1 MKRSILLHAKRTTCT
16 TSWLVVCMHVLRY
29 FFAVKPAIIDAT
41 LFFVLV
47 GLYCSPSPPPQDRHS
62 GLSSKII
69 LLNPSKSES
78 DKKRKN
84 KLTNTQH
91 HTRGDYT
98 YKRWQRDPHALEK
111 DHVCPRLYPPML
123 NQLEQ
128 SRRLEKGQTLLLPSS
143 AAPAPS

>member
-1 MKRSILLHAKRTTCT
+1 MKRSNSIHAKRTTCT

-69 LLNPSKSES
+69 LQNREQIN
-78 DKKRKN
+78 KKR
-84 KLTNTQH
+84 
-91 HTRGDYT
+91 
-98 YKRWQRDPHALEK
+98 
-111 DHVCPRLYPPML
+111 
-123 NQLEQ
+123 
-128 SRRLEKGQTLLLPSS
+128 
-143 AAPAPS
+143 